1 MFKNKYLI
9 IINLSWIKTNHL
21 RFYLFILLQIFGIIS
36 IKYFIIRFSVTQQY
50 LRSRRASKTNSSIA
64 SSDALPKSPLLLPNQ
79 ANINPVQ
86 TQPTGF
92 EIEYIQKKPRV
103 PNKSSSSDPP
113 PPLQDD
119 CAPTLTQVIR
129 I

>member
-1 MFKNKYLI
+1 MKTFQTWADI
-9 IINLSWIKTNHL
+9 IDFVLVFSFYNHFL
-21 RFYLFILLQIFGIIS
+21 
-36 IKYFIIRFSVTQQY
+36 VTQQY

-79 ANINPVQ
+79 GNPNPVQ
-86 TQPTGF
+86 SQPTGTTAGF

-113 PPLQDD
+113 IPPQDE
-119 CAPTLTQVIR
+119 CAPPLTQVNN
-129 I
+129 